1 MMNRG
6 NMGKEI
12 STAPKSKK
20 VKKMMMGGMARPISG
35 SVPAEMQRGRPGSMG
50 PGSGMAPRPGGPGMG
65 RPGMVMP
72 PRPGGPGMGR
82 PGMPPSMGPGG
93 MPRPPAGGP
102 GMGRPGMPPA
112 GAGMMEAMLNNRAAG
127 MKKGGKVA
135 KKADGG
141 AVMGYAKGGMASR
154 GDGCCMKGKTK
165 GTMK

>member
-20 VKKMMMGGMARPISG
+20 VKKMMMGGMADGARRP
-35 SVPAEMQRGRPGSMG
+35 A
-50 PGSGMAPRPGGPGMG
+50 
-65 RPGMVMP
+65 VMP

-93 MPRPPAGGP
+93 VPRPPMGGP

-112 GAGMMEAMLNNRAAG
+112 GMGGQMGREAAMQQMNLMGGNAAQ
-127 MKKGGKVA
+127 
-135 KKADGG
+135 ADLGSLS
-141 AVMGYAKGGMASR
+141 V
-154 GDGCCMKGKTK
+154 
-165 GTMK
+165 

>member
-20 VKKMMMGGMARPISG
+20 VKKMMMGGMARPG
-35 SVPAEMQRGRPGSMG
+35 MPGTMG
-50 PGSGMAPRPGGPGMG
+50 PGSGMGG
-65 RPGMVMP
+65 
-72 PRPGGPGMGR
+72 
-82 PGMPPSMGPGG
+82 SMGPGG
-93 MPRPPAGGP
+93 MTRAAP
-102 GMGRPGMPPA
+102 GTPQ
-112 GAGMMEAMLNNRAAG
+112 AGMIEAMLNRRAAG
-127 MKKGGKVA
+127 MKKGGKVT

-165 GTMK
+165 GTMR

>member
-50 PGSGMAPRPGGPGMG
+50 PGSGMA
-65 RPGMVMP
+65 

>member
-20 VKKMMMGGMARPISG
+20 VKKMMMGGMADGARRPA
-35 SVPAEMQRGRPGSMG
+35 VMP
-50 PGSGMAPRPGGPGMG
+50 PRPGGPGMG

-82 PGMPPSMGPGG
+82 PGMPQ
-93 MPRPPAGGP
+93 
-102 GMGRPGMPPA
+102 
-112 GAGMMEAMLNNRAAG
+112 AGMMEAMLNRRAAG
-127 MKKGGKVA
+127 MNK
-135 KKADGG
+135 GG
-141 AVMGYAKGGMASR
+141 AVKGYAKGGMASR

>member
-20 VKKMMMGGMARPISG
+20 VKKMMMGGMADGARRP
-35 SVPAEMQRGRPGSMG
+35 A
-50 PGSGMAPRPGGPGMG
+50 
-65 RPGMVMP
+65 VMP

-82 PGMPPSMGPGG
+82 PGIPPSMGPGG

-102 GMGRPGMPPA
+102 GMGLGGNMGPGGMTRAAPGTPQ
-112 GAGMMEAMLNNRAAG
+112 AGMMAAAAEAMRNRQAMG
-127 MKKGGKVA
+127 MKKGG
-135 KKADGG
+135 
-141 AVMGYAKGGMASR
+141 AVKGYAKGGIASR

-165 GTMK
+165 GSMR

>member
-1 MMNRG
+1 
-6 NMGKEI
+6 
-12 STAPKSKK
+12 
-20 VKKMMMGGMARPISG
+20 
-35 SVPAEMQRGRPGSMG
+35 
-50 PGSGMAPRPGGPGMG
+50 
-65 RPGMVMP
+65 MP
-72 PRPGGPGMGR
+72 Q
-82 PGMPPSMGPGG
+82 
-93 MPRPPAGGP
+93 
-102 GMGRPGMPPA
+102 A

>member
-20 VKKMMMGGMARPISG
+20 VKKMMMGGMADGARRP
-35 SVPAEMQRGRPGSMG
+35 A
-50 PGSGMAPRPGGPGMG
+50 
-65 RPGMVMP
+65 VMP

-82 PGMPPSMGPGG
+82 PGRPPSMGPGG
-93 MPRPPAGGP
+93 LPRPPMGGP
-102 GMGRPGMPPA
+102 GMGRPGMGPGGMMQAAP
-112 GAGMMEAMLNNRAAG
+112 GTPQAGMMAAAAEAMRNRQAMG

-135 KKADGG
+135 KKAGGG

>member
-20 VKKMMMGGMARPISG
+20 VKKMMMGGMADGARRP
-35 SVPAEMQRGRPGSMG
+35 A
-50 PGSGMAPRPGGPGMG
+50 
-65 RPGMVMP
+65 VMP

-112 GAGMMEAMLNNRAAG
+112 GMGGRMGQEAAAQQLMASLPRAPMG
-127 MKKGGKVA
+127 MKKGG
-135 KKADGG
+135 
-141 AVMGYAKGGMASR
+141 AVKGYAKGGMASR